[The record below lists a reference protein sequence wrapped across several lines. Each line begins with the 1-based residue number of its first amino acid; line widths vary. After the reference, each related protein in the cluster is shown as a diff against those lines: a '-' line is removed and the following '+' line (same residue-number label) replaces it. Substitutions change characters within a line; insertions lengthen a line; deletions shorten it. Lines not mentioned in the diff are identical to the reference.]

1 MGVTPSGHAPG
12 EAEPEWMEQAL
23 FEELLESVR
32 EAGAVLRG
40 DREAARTTRIEDLVG
55 GDFDG
60 AH

>member
-1 MGVTPSGHAPG
+1 
-12 EAEPEWMEQAL
+12 MEQAL